1 MGDELGIT
9 TTRRRLASGI
19 FGALPKPELP
29 ALPEHGAGL
38 RLRSKLVIAMVL
50 AALVP
55 VVVVAAIATGV
66 ILSNLEQG
74 LHEDA
79 DRQLTVGLNLILR
92 SIERFGDEA
101 VQLSES
107 RDVGTAIQTGS
118 GLDSW
123 LAHEVGHVPSSRLQ
137 VLDANG
143 KVVFDRMVVG
153 ALTCDPSAVADANRP
168 ECKAAARFAGVG
180 VAAEQTEP
188 DGPWARGVKLV
199 SVGDRVVVRATSPIV
214 DAGLA
219 LRGMIVLSM
228 PLDGD
233 FADSIK
239 GALSA
244 DVLLGGTNGHLATTF
259 RSGIGRRAPD
269 VVLEPRDRDQALKGI
284 RIIRNV
290 DTAAGQ
296 FTIAG
301 TGLLAHETH
310 PVGIVGVAVDR
321 GPLAETKALAIRSLV
336 IGGLAAVAFALAL
349 ALFWSGRLGA
359 PIGRLHRGAIAVSR
373 GDLDHRI
380 EIAGGDELSD
390 LAAAFN
396 QMTSTLK
403 DNQARLAAR
412 MREIVALHDAGR
424 AVSSVIDLDQVSRK
438 IVDAVART
446 FDVQLAAL
454 WLAND
459 SPSGELRASAVR
471 GRDDSIATADGLR
484 AIAARVQAERAP
496 VRLVRAADD
505 ETAGAVAALAGV
517 TGPIVALPLDRKN
530 RVVGVLAVARA
541 EGAREFSDA
550 DLNLLVT
557 FADQAGAAVENAQLY
572 HQVLGASEEL
582 EKKVRLR
589 TSELTAI
596 NFELGRA
603 LADLRETQAQLV
615 LSERMAG
622 LGLLVAGVAHE
633 INSPSAAIRG
643 SIDSLEA
650 AVARVAAHGAE
661 LAQHAKDP
669 RTIDAFIE
677 ETAPILAERPLA
689 TGLVAR
695 KAARELSAAL
705 ETAGLGGN
713 NLDTIAGALA
723 DLGATQAD
731 AEKLVAVLGSDKQLA
746 PKVVAAL
753 TDHVYLHRTAST
765 VRHAVAQI
773 QRIVGALKSYS
784 HLDQQAIRTDA
795 DLHDGLETTLTLLH
809 HALRDI
815 VIERRYGVVPTVPVF
830 VDELNQVWTNL
841 ISNAQHALAGKG
853 TIAIETLAD
862 ADFAIVRVIDDGPGV
877 PADALPRI
885 FEPFFTTK
893 PKGEG
898 TGLGLGIA
906 RQIVAKHGGE
916 LRCESRPGYTCFEV
930 RLPIGVA
937 SEMS

>member
-1 MGDELGIT
+1 VSDELGIT
-9 TTRRRLASGI
+9 TSHPRRRYASGV
-19 FGALPKPELP
+19 FGAVQRPEP
-29 ALPEHGAGL
+29 PDPPPPGGGL

-66 ILSNLEQG
+66 ILSNLEQS

-107 RDVGTAIQTGS
+107 RDVVTAIES
-118 GLDSW
+118 RKDLDGW
-123 LAHEVGHVPSSRLQ
+123 LAHEVGHVPSARLQ
-137 VLDANG
+137 LLDATG
-143 KVVFDRMVVG
+143 ALVFDRMVVG
-153 ALTCDPSAVADANRP
+153 ALTCDPSATADANRP
-168 ECKAAARFAGVG
+168 ECKAAARFVGVG
-180 VAAEQTEP
+180 VAATNTEP
-188 DGPWARGVKLV
+188 DGPWARGVTINA
-199 SVGDRVVVRATSPIV
+199 VGDRVVVRATSPIV

-219 LRGMIVLSM
+219 LRGMVVLSM

-239 GALSA
+239 GALSG
-244 DVLLGGTNGHLATTF
+244 DVLIGGINGHLATTF

-269 VVLEPRDRDQALKGI
+269 VVLEERDREQALRGI
-284 RIIRNV
+284 RIIRNI
-290 DTAAGQ
+290 DTASGR

-301 TGLLAHETH
+301 TGLLAHNTT
-310 PVGIVGVAVDR
+310 PVGVVGVAVDR
-321 GPLAETKALAIRSLV
+321 APLTATKTLAIRSLV
-336 IGGLAAVAFALAL
+336 IGGLAAVGFALAL
-349 ALFWSGRLGA
+349 ALFWSRQLGA

-380 EIAGGDELSD
+380 EIAGGDELHD

-396 QMTSTLK
+396 QMTWTLK

-454 WLAND
+454 WLAD
-459 SPSGELRASAVR
+459 DGSDLRASAVR
-471 GRDDSIATADGLR
+471 GRDDSLAAADGLR
-484 AIAARVQAERAP
+484 AIAERVQTERAP

-505 ETAGAVAALAGV
+505 ETAGAAAVEAGV

-572 HQVLGASEEL
+572 HQVRGASEEL

-596 NFELGRA
+596 NYELGRA
-603 LADLRETQAQLV
+603 LGDLRETQAQLV

-650 AVARVAAHGAE
+650 AVARVAGHGAE
-661 LAQHAKDP
+661 LAQHAREP
-669 RTIDAFIE
+669 RVIDAFIE
-677 ETAPILAERPLA
+677 EAAPMFAERPLV
-689 TGLVAR
+689 TGLAAR
-695 KAARELSAAL
+695 KASRELASALAEAGFGGARL
-705 ETAGLGGN
+705 E
-713 NLDTIAGALA
+713 TIAGALA
-723 DLGATQAD
+723 DLGATRDD
-731 AEKLVAVLGSDKQLA
+731 AGRFIATLGDDKQLA

-815 VIERRYGVVPTVPVF
+815 VIERRYGAVPRVPVF

-853 TIAIETLAD
+853 TIAIETLVED
-862 ADFAIVRVIDDGPGV
+862 ETAIIRVIDDGPGV
-877 PADALPRI
+877 PEDALPRI

-930 RLPIGVA
+930 RLPIAPVLI
-937 SEMS
+937 S